1 MSNELSEMIALG
13 CPDLTSQSELILNTE
28 RRLSIKQMTATDLSN
43 LRAAAAAEAAAQVRA
58 QAEAEARAIAEE
70 QLRVAHAAEIKAR
83 ARAALEVQAQLQ
95 RVMESEKRRQHEKE
109 EREQQEADEEEEEDE
124 HSLAKG
130 SLPTNAAPR
139 DRLTS
144 LPNVLDDGGALG
156 TSKESSPEKSTSHLA
171 DSIELLRMQRAARDA
186 RSNRN
191 RERSISPEQ
200 RNRER
205 SAAPDRLQSSAS
217 VSSIDSI
224 SVSASVSKATSRRG
238 STSSA
243 ANEPAA
249 DPSGLA
255 PPNLPTK
262 FPLTKTVSAPSMMNR
277 RRSSLTALFPGP
289 SPLVAPEPSLHTNPQ
304 PVPESQSTAQEEVH
318 ETPRLM
324 IRRKTPPPVG
334 ANLGVNLKR
343 VTAPS
348 GSVTIKPKESP
359 MLGVVLRKVEKKV
372 VPQKSILDDDKPLYH
387 FSIVRS
393 DHKEHVP
400 AQKPI
405 PKPAPVK
412 PSPGGILTGP
422 QVVRTVRQPVP
433 VKPQRPQMGV
443 PITITKIQGDK
454 IIIIKKIIV
463 PKNSKIPEQYLQ
475 TSSAVAVPPPHSPS
489 KPSPSPIPNPTTAAT
504 TLRAKEEHSRESLPP
519 ATTSMQQ
526 AAAPPK
532 PTPTPPASGQQFFQQ
547 VVFPQFASVLSSSIP
562 ETKCAVRSPISSPL
576 AIRKNRPLLPASPK
590 STPPLPRKHHPL
602 AYNAATGTISAS
614 GTALPS
620 RLMAT
625 IASSPASSI
634 SLSSSSSPSSSPPPP
649 VPCRAPK
656 KQPLPASASTST
668 ASAAGTEISLDKLL
682 QQQQE
687 LQEKS
692 AAATNSA
699 KLDANFYDAE
709 IEMMNKYLK
718 SLPDYSELDRKLH
731 QEFQECED
739 LYDRLKRQQQP
750 LAKSNSQQ
758 SVKTAPVGPAP
769 AAAAACSFGS
779 SGPLSKSSSINFA
792 QNARVQPQQQQHQ
805 QQQQQPLRLAYPSI
819 FAQNGA
825 EPKLQRS
832 ISSSNMPQN
841 VNPFRPLPGKN
852 CLQSGSNLSLNKQLM
867 NDFWSENLSGG
878 SGGGSSQK
886 RQTPKRT
893 FWNYEKICGAQL
905 GDAGQPFKVDAK
917 TAKKLAIFDP
927 TVAEAAQKELQR
939 PQQAP
944 HAHKL
949 QKNASLSHLDLKVR
963 QAVTKDDLYKLICNE
978 QPQSPATNVNGT
990 PFVSRVPVKQPQ
1002 QMPQPFPQ
1010 QQQQQQ
1016 QQLQALPKSVSMSH
1030 VPGAG
1035 LQRTTSRTHIPCYMK
1050 NLPSL
1055 SRSTSNSAILMSQTQ
1070 RKEAP
1075 TPVAPLLAKQQPAAV
1090 AKSSSSSCVPS
1101 PRCAAAFFRRPQE
1114 AATPSNT
1121 HQQQQQQQV
1130 ETSSVGDSASLERKS
1145 EKSNS
1150 TISTSS
1156 FTVTNCCTTHLPQ
1169 LSKFT
1174 SSFHIA
1180 PSTTTNATATT
1191 TTSQQQQQQ
1200 QQSEQQPAGAAAA
1213 GASSSSMAANINSE
1227 MPTANTAAAGGAGGG
1242 TATSATKRQKDVE
1255 NKLEKCLNDML
1266 KLKTNSNSNSI
1277 MSQSL
1282 TAAAGGGGEQQQQQH
1297 KDPKI
1302 TGAAVGE
1309 GPTNASS
1316 SSSGGTGGSGGNKY
1330 GGESQIPVPVQLY
1343 DPQKPLMQQQQ
1354 QQRICYPIGKSNSTS
1369 QLPMGG
1375 YQRLLQQQHLHQQQ
1389 QQEQQQQHQQQYPQ
1403 HKRPFLNW
1411 NTFACSAMN
1420 GSSDPFMQQQH
1431 QQQHLYPPHL
1441 SHKLQQSYS
1450 SSHVAAASKQT
1461 PKSGLALFLQKNTN
1475 KENKF
1480 GQQQQQQQPSLQPP
1494 PGMMPQMYGAYQAPQ
1509 PQPASKM
1516 SYPRSG
1522 VGGPLTHSVSFS
1534 SAQRPTA
1541 MQQHQQQ
1548 QFHHQQQQQQHP
1560 PHSNFGLG
1568 MMSRNYYNLPK
1579 QQQQQQERKP
1589 LQTFDPYAYPKPNQ
1603 MQSSVNKYQQ
1613 QAQQPTHPHTQQQQ
1627 QQQQQFLNASVGV
1640 GAAQGGGGAVAGLQ
1654 YDPNTNTQLYYAS
1667 PSSSTTAGMQPQQ
1680 QPPQQQ
1686 QQQLQQSNSVI
1697 FNHSNQQQQPHHLQ
1711 QQQQA
1716 PQLHQQQQQQPN
1728 EMSKSALGLHF
1739 IETAKPVIQ
1748 DDADGH
1754 LIYHTGDILHHR
1766 YKIMATLGEGT
1777 FGRVVKVKDM
1787 ERDYCMA
1794 LKIIK
1799 NVEKYREAAKLE
1811 INALEKIAQKDPHC
1825 DHLCVKMV
1833 DWFDYHGHMCI
1844 VFEMLGLSVFD
1855 FLRENNYE
1863 PYPLDQVRHMAY
1875 QLCYS
1880 VKFLHDNRLTHTDLK
1895 PENILFVDSDYSSH
1909 YNHKINREVRRVK
1922 NTDVRLIDFG
1932 SATFDHEHHS
1942 TIVSTRHY
1950 RAPEVILELGWSQPC
1965 DVWSIGCIL
1974 FELYLGI
1981 TLFQTHDN
1989 REHLAMMERILGQI
2003 PYRMARNHTLYSK
2016 TKTKYFYHGKLDWD
2030 EKSSAGRYVRDHCKP
2045 LFLCQLSDSEDHCE
2059 LFGLIKKMLEYEP
2072 SSRITLGEALRHP
2085 FFDRLPPHQRV
2096 GEVSSKQP
2104 LSSGS
2109 SSRERSHSLSR

>member
-1 MSNELSEMIALG
+1 MSNELSELIALG
-13 CPDLTSQSELILNTE
+13 CPDLAAQKPQGGSTQVELILNTE
-28 RRLSIKQMTATDLSN
+28 RRLSIKQMTATDLAT
-43 LRAAAAAEAAAQVRA
+43 LRATAAAEAEARSRA
-58 QAEAEARAIAEE
+58 QAEAEARAIAQE
-70 QLRVAHAAEIKAR
+70 QLRQAREAESKAR

-95 RVMESEKRRQHEKE
+95 RVMESEKRRQQEEE
-109 EREQQEADEEEEEDE
+109 ERRSRQQAEEEQEDDEDEDEEEE
-124 HSLAKG
+124 LTKG
-130 SLPTNAAPR
+130 SLPANSGPR
-139 DRLTS
+139 ERIAS
-144 LPNVLDDGGALG
+144 LPSNIDDAMEMHLLSVSQPKAS
-156 TSKESSPEKSTSHLA
+156 SKDDSPPKKSTSHIA

-186 RSNRN
+186 RSHNCS
-191 RERSISPEQ
+191 RERSISPD

-205 SAAPDRLQSSAS
+205 SAAPDRLQSS
-217 VSSIDSI
+217 VSMSSLD
-224 SVSASVSKATSRRG
+224 SASASASRQPSKAGSRRG
-238 STSSA
+238 STTSTTGV
-243 ANEPAA
+243 EPPLMA
-249 DPSGLA
+249 A
-255 PPNLPTK
+255 PPQPTK
-262 FPLTKTVSAPSMMNR
+262 FPLTKTVSAPNMDR
-277 RRSSLTALFPGP
+277 RRSSLTSLFPGP
-289 SPLVAPEPSLHTNPQ
+289 SPLVAPEPSLHTNPD
-304 PVPESQSTAQEEVH
+304 PRVQEQIEEDRRRRRMDDGYRDIPSGKMVH
-318 ETPRLM
+318 RT
-324 IRRKTPPPVG
+324 KTPPPVG
-334 ANLGVNLKR
+334 TNLGVSLKR

-348 GSVTIKPKESP
+348 GSITIKPKESP
-359 MLGVVLRKVEKKV
+359 MLGVVLRRVEKKT

-400 AQKPI
+400 AQKPK
-405 PKPAPVK
+405 PKPAPPAAK

-422 QVVRTVRQPVP
+422 QVIRNAPKQPVP
-433 VKPQRPQMGV
+433 AKPQRPMPGV
-443 PITITKIQGDK
+443 PITITKIEGDK

-475 TSSAVAVPPPHSPS
+475 MSEDAGKPAITVPSAVSPS
-489 KPSPSPIPNPTTAAT
+489 AAASPS
-504 TLRAKEEHSRESLPP
+504 LRTKEESQP
-519 ATTSMQQ
+519 AMQ
-526 AAAPPK
+526 K
-532 PTPTPPASGQQFFQQ
+532 PTPPPAIGQQFFQ
-547 VVFPQFASVLSSSIP
+547 VVSPQFASVLSSSIP
-562 ETKCAVRSPISSPL
+562 ESKCAVRSPISSPL
-576 AIRKNRPLLPASPK
+576 AIRKCRPPLLPASPK

-602 AYNAATGTISAS
+602 AYNAATGTISSAS
-614 GTALPS
+614 GAALPS
-620 RLMAT
+620 RLMTT

-634 SLSSSSSPSSSPPPP
+634 SLSSCSSPSSSPPPP

-656 KQPLPASASTST
+656 NASRPVAAPAAPPPSTSN
-668 ASAAGTEISLDKLL
+668 EISLDKLL

-687 LQEKS
+687 LEEKS

-699 KLDANFYDAE
+699 KMDANFYDAE

-739 LYDRLKRQQQP
+739 LYDKIKRQQQP

-758 SVKTAPVGPAP
+758 SVTKAVGPGVP
-769 AAAAACSFGS
+769 AIS
-779 SGPLSKSSSINFA
+779 SGLSKSSSINFA
-792 QNARVQPQQQQHQ
+792 QNPSSRGAAP
-805 QQQQQPLRLAYPSI
+805 RLAYPSI
-819 FAQNGA
+819 FSQAAG

-832 ISSSNMPQN
+832 ISSSNMPISA
-841 VNPFRPLPGKN
+841 PTPMRPLPTKN
-852 CLQSGSNLSLNKQLM
+852 GLQSGSNLSLNKQLM
-867 NDFWSENLSGG
+867 NEFWSENLT
-878 SGGGSSQK
+878 SSQK

-939 PQQAP
+939 PQQSQVPQSQP
-944 HAHKL
+944 HRL

-978 QPQSPATNVNGT
+978 QSPLAGSN
-990 PFVSRVPVKQPQ
+990 FVSRVPVKQQ
-1002 QMPQPFPQ
+1002 FPAQ
-1010 QQQQQQ
+1010 QQQV
-1016 QQLQALPKSVSMSH
+1016 LPKSMSMTH
-1030 VPGAG
+1030 VPGGGQPMGAP
-1035 LQRTTSRTHIPCYMK
+1035 LLRTSSRTHIPCYMK

-1055 SRSTSNSAILMSQTQ
+1055 SRSTSNSAILITQ
-1070 RKEAP
+1070 PRKEPPPKEPLKAPAPLPAIADAAP
-1075 TPVAPLLAKQQPAAV
+1075 TVGKPSGVL
-1090 AKSSSSSCVPS
+1090 KSSSSSCVPS

-1114 AATPSNT
+1114 SNNP
-1121 HQQQQQQQV
+1121 QQQHHQPLQKPQQV
-1130 ETSSVGDSASLERKS
+1130 APIEESGPGDSASLERKS

-1150 TISTSS
+1150 TLSTSS

-1180 PSTTTNATATT
+1180 PNTATT
-1191 TTSQQQQQQ
+1191 TAATATPTPTAAATTSDQQ
-1200 QQSEQQPAGAAAA
+1200 QQSGGAAAMVA
-1213 GASSSSMAANINSE
+1213 ANLEVPTSSSSSA
-1227 MPTANTAAAGGAGGG
+1227 
-1242 TATSATKRQKDVE
+1242 ATKRQKDVD

-1266 KLKTNSNSNSI
+1266 KLKTSSNSNNTSNSNNNAI

-1282 TAAAGGGGEQQQQQH
+1282 TGEH
-1297 KDPKI
+1297 KDPK
-1302 TGAAVGE
+1302 TALE
-1309 GPTNASS
+1309 GPTSS
-1316 SSSGGTGGSGGNKY
+1316 SSSKY
-1330 GGESQIPVPVQLY
+1330 VGESQIPVPVQLY
-1343 DPQKPLMQQQQ
+1343 DPQKPLLQQQQ
-1354 QQRICYPIGKSNSTS
+1354 KQQRLCYPIGKSNSTS

-1375 YQRLLQQQHLHQQQ
+1375 YQRLLQQQQQQ
-1389 QQEQQQQHQQQYPQ
+1389 QQQHHQQQHQEQQQYPQ

-1411 NTFACSAMN
+1411 NSFACSAMN
-1420 GSSDPFMQQQH
+1420 GASDPFMQQQH
-1431 QQQHLYPPHL
+1431 MPAHQQHLP
-1441 SHKLQQSYS
+1441 HKLQQSYS
-1450 SSHVAAASKQT
+1450 SSHVPKQA
-1461 PKSGLALFLQKNTN
+1461 PKSGLAMFLQNNTN

-1480 GQQQQQQQPSLQPP
+1480 GQPMQQQP
-1494 PGMMPQMYGAYQAPQ
+1494 PGMMPQMYGYQAPQ
-1509 PQPASKM
+1509 QQSKM
-1516 SYPRSG
+1516 GYPRTG
-1522 VGGPLTHSVSFS
+1522 APLTHSASFS

-1541 MQQHQQQ
+1541 LQFHQQHQQ
-1548 QFHHQQQQQQHP
+1548 QQQQQQHP
-1560 PHSNFGLG
+1560 QQQQQQHSSFGLG
-1568 MMSRNYYNLPK
+1568 MMSRNYYNVPK
-1579 QQQQQQERKP
+1579 QPERKP

-1603 MQSSVNKYQQ
+1603 MQPVKY
-1613 QAQQPTHPHTQQQQ
+1613 QQQQ
-1627 QQQQQFLNASVGV
+1627 QQPHPHTQFLNVS
-1640 GAAQGGGGAVAGLQ
+1640 AAGGGGGAAGLQ
-1654 YDPNTNTQLYYAS
+1654 YDPNTNMQLFYAS
-1667 PSSSTTAGMQPQQ
+1667 PPSSSSNKQPQQ
-1680 QPPQQQ
+1680 PQQQ
-1686 QQQLQQSNSVI
+1686 QQQQSQLQQSNSVI
-1697 FNHSNQQQQPHHLQ
+1697 FNHSGQQHQP
-1711 QQQQA
+1711 
-1716 PQLHQQQQQQPN
+1716 HQQQQN

-1825 DHLCVKMV
+1825 DHLCVKMI

-1895 PENILFVDSDYSSH
+1895 PENILFVDSDYTSH

-2059 LFGLIKKMLEYEP
+2059 LFSLIKKMLEYEP
-2072 SSRITLGEALRHP
+2072 SSRITLGEALHHP
-2085 FFDRLPPHQRV
+2085 FFDRLPPHHRV
-2096 GEVSSKQP
+2096 GEVSNKQP

>member
-1 MSNELSEMIALG
+1 MSNEFSELIALG
-13 CPDLTSQSELILNTE
+13 CPDLAAQKPQGSSTQVELILNTE
-28 RRLSIKQMTATDLSN
+28 RRLSIKQMTATDLAT
-43 LRAAAAAEAAAQVRA
+43 LRATAAAEAEARSRA
-58 QAEAEARAIAEE
+58 QAEAEARAIAQE
-70 QLRVAHAAEIKAR
+70 QLRQAREAESKAR

-95 RVMESEKRRQHEKE
+95 RVMESEKRRQQEDE
-109 EREQQEADEEEEEDE
+109 ERRSRQQAEEEQEDDEDEEEE
-124 HSLAKG
+124 LAKG
-130 SLPTNAAPR
+130 SLPTNLGPR
-139 DRLTS
+139 ERVAS
-144 LPNVLDDGGALG
+144 LPCNVDDAMEMHLLSVSQPKAS
-156 TSKESSPEKSTSHLA
+156 SKDDSPPKKSTSHIA

-186 RSNRN
+186 RSHNRT
-191 RERSISPEQ
+191 RERSISPE
-200 RNRER
+200 RNHER
-205 SAAPDRLQSSAS
+205 SAAPDRLQSS
-217 VSSIDSI
+217 VSMSSLDSA
-224 SVSASVSKATSRRG
+224 SVSASASRQPSKADSRRG
-238 STSSA
+238 STTSA
-243 ANEPAA
+243 TGVEPPLMA
-249 DPSGLA
+249 A
-255 PPNLPTK
+255 PPSQPTK
-262 FPLTKTVSAPSMMNR
+262 FPLTKTVSAPNMNR
-277 RRSSLTALFPGP
+277 RRSSLTSLFPGP
-289 SPLVAPEPSLHTNPQ
+289 SPLVAPEPSLHTNPD
-304 PVPESQSTAQEEVH
+304 PKVQEQLEEDRRRRRMDDGYREIPSGKMVH
-318 ETPRLM
+318 RT
-324 IRRKTPPPVG
+324 KTPPPVG
-334 ANLGVNLKR
+334 TNLGVSLKR

-348 GSVTIKPKESP
+348 GSIAIKPKESP
-359 MLGVVLRKVEKKV
+359 MLGVVLRRVEKKA

-400 AQKPI
+400 AQKPK
-405 PKPAPVK
+405 PKPAPPAVK

-422 QVVRTVRQPVP
+422 QVIRTAPKQPVP
-433 VKPQRPQMGV
+433 AKPQRPMPGV
-443 PITITKIQGDK
+443 PITITKIEGDK

-475 TSSAVAVPPPHSPS
+475 MSEDADKPANTVPSAVSSSAA
-489 KPSPSPIPNPTTAAT
+489 PSPS
-504 TLRAKEEHSRESLPP
+504 LRLREESQP
-519 ATTSMQQ
+519 AMQ
-526 AAAPPK
+526 K
-532 PTPTPPASGQQFFQQ
+532 PTPPPASGQQFFQ
-547 VVFPQFASVLSSSIP
+547 VVSPQFASVLSSTIP
-562 ETKCAVRSPISSPL
+562 ESKCAVRSPISSPL
-576 AIRKNRPLLPASPK
+576 AIRKSRPPLLPASPK

-602 AYNAATGTISAS
+602 AYNAATGTISSAS
-614 GTALPS
+614 GAALPS

-634 SLSSSSSPSSSPPPP
+634 SLSSCSSPSSSPPPP

-656 KQPLPASASTST
+656 NASKPVAAAAAAPLPSTSN
-668 ASAAGTEISLDKLL
+668 EISLDKLL

-687 LQEKS
+687 LEEKS

-699 KLDANFYDAE
+699 KMDANFYDAE

-739 LYDRLKRQQQP
+739 LYDKIKRQQQP

-758 SVKTAPVGPAP
+758 SVTKAVGPGVP
-769 AAAAACSFGS
+769 AIS
-779 SGPLSKSSSINFA
+779 SGLSKSSSINFA
-792 QNARVQPQQQQHQ
+792 QNPSSRGAAP
-805 QQQQQPLRLAYPSI
+805 RLAYPSI
-819 FAQNGA
+819 FSQAGG

-832 ISSSNMPQN
+832 ISSSNMPLSA
-841 VNPFRPLPGKN
+841 PTPMRPLPTKN
-852 CLQSGSNLSLNKQLM
+852 GLQSGSNLSLNKQLM
-867 NDFWSENLSGG
+867 NEFWSENLT
-878 SGGGSSQK
+878 SSQK

-939 PQQAP
+939 PQQSQVP
-944 HAHKL
+944 QNHPHKL

-978 QPQSPATNVNGT
+978 QSPLAGSN
-990 PFVSRVPVKQPQ
+990 FVSRVPVKQQLPA
-1002 QMPQPFPQ
+1002 Q
-1010 QQQQQQ
+1010 QQQV
-1016 QQLQALPKSVSMSH
+1016 LPKSMSMTH
-1030 VPGAG
+1030 VPGGGQPMGAP
-1035 LQRTTSRTHIPCYMK
+1035 LLRTSSRTHIPCYMK

-1055 SRSTSNSAILMSQTQ
+1055 SRSTSNSAILMSQP
-1070 RKEAP
+1070 RKEPPPKEPLKAP
-1075 TPVAPLLAKQQPAAV
+1075 APLPALAAAPPTV
-1090 AKSSSSSCVPS
+1090 SKPSGVLKSSSSSCVPS

-1114 AATPSNT
+1114 ANNP
-1121 HQQQQQQQV
+1121 QQQHHQPLQKPQQV
-1130 ETSSVGDSASLERKS
+1130 APIEESGPGDSASLERKS

-1180 PSTTTNATATT
+1180 PTTATT
-1191 TTSQQQQQQ
+1191 TAATTTPTPTAAATTSDQQQQQQ
-1200 QQSEQQPAGAAAA
+1200 QQSGAVAAMPSVSA
-1213 GASSSSMAANINSE
+1213 QLEVPTSSSSSA
-1227 MPTANTAAAGGAGGG
+1227 
-1242 TATSATKRQKDVE
+1242 ATKRQKDVD

-1266 KLKTNSNSNSI
+1266 KLKTSGNSNSTSINNNNAI

-1282 TAAAGGGGEQQQQQH
+1282 TGEH
-1297 KDPKI
+1297 KDPK
-1302 TGAAVGE
+1302 TALE
-1309 GPTNASS
+1309 GPTSS
-1316 SSSGGTGGSGGNKY
+1316 SSSKY
-1330 GGESQIPVPVQLY
+1330 VGESQIPVPVQLY
-1343 DPQKPLMQQQQ
+1343 DPQKPLLQQQQQ

-1375 YQRLLQQQHLHQQQ
+1375 YQRLLQQQQQHQHHQQQ
-1389 QQEQQQQHQQQYPQ
+1389 PQQQHQEQQQYPQ

-1411 NTFACSAMN
+1411 NSFACSAMN
-1420 GSSDPFMQQQH
+1420 GASDPFMQQQH
-1431 QQQHLYPPHL
+1431 MPAHQQQQHLP
-1441 SHKLQQSYS
+1441 HKLQQSYS
-1450 SSHVAAASKQT
+1450 SSHLPKQA
-1461 PKSGLALFLQKNTN
+1461 PKSGLAMFLQKNTTN

-1480 GQQQQQQQPSLQPP
+1480 GQPLQQQP
-1494 PGMMPQMYGAYQAPQ
+1494 PGMMPQMYGYQAQ
-1509 PQPASKM
+1509 QHQQQSKM
-1516 SYPRSG
+1516 SYPRTG
-1522 VGGPLTHSVSFS
+1522 APLTHSASFS

-1541 MQQHQQQ
+1541 LQFHQQHQQQ
-1548 QFHHQQQQQQHP
+1548 QQQLQQQQQHPQQQQQQH
-1560 PHSNFGLG
+1560 SSFGLG
-1568 MMSRNYYNLPK
+1568 MMSRNYYNVPK
-1579 QQQQQQERKP
+1579 QSERKP

-1603 MQSSVNKYQQ
+1603 MQPVKYQQ
-1613 QAQQPTHPHTQQQQ
+1613 QQQHQQQQPHPHTQ
-1627 QQQQQFLNASVGV
+1627 FMNAS
-1640 GAAQGGGGAVAGLQ
+1640 AGGGGGGGGCAAGLQ
-1654 YDPNTNTQLYYAS
+1654 YDPNTSTQLFYAS
-1667 PSSSTTAGMQPQQ
+1667 PASSSSNKQPQQ
-1680 QPPQQQ
+1680 PQQQ
-1686 QQQLQQSNSVI
+1686 QQQQSQLQQSNSVI
-1697 FNHSNQQQQPHHLQ
+1697 FNHSGQQHQS
-1711 QQQQA
+1711 
-1716 PQLHQQQQQQPN
+1716 HQQQQN

-1825 DHLCVKMV
+1825 DHLCVKMI

-1895 PENILFVDSDYSSH
+1895 PENILFVDSDYTSH

-2059 LFGLIKKMLEYEP
+2059 LFSLIKKMLEYEP
-2072 SSRITLGEALRHP
+2072 SSRITLGEALHHP
-2085 FFDRLPPHQRV
+2085 FFDRLPPHHRV
-2096 GEVSSKQP
+2096 GEVSNKQP

>member
-1 MSNELSEMIALG
+1 MSNELSELIALG
-13 CPDLTSQSELILNTE
+13 CPDLTAQKPEGGSTQIELILNTE
-28 RRLSIKQMTATDLSN
+28 RRLSIKQMTATDLAA
-43 LRAAAAAEAAAQVRA
+43 LRAAAAAEAEARVRA
-58 QAEAEARAIAEE
+58 QAEAEARAIAQE
-70 QLRVAHAAEIKAR
+70 QLRQAREAESKAR

-95 RVMESEKRRQHEKE
+95 RVMESEKRREREEEE
-109 EREQQEADEEEEEDE
+109 ERDRQAKREDEDEDEDEEEEEKEED
-124 HSLAKG
+124 LAKG
-130 SLPTNAAPR
+130 SLPSNAGPR
-139 DRLTS
+139 ERITS
-144 LPNVLDDGGALG
+144 LPSILDDAMEMHLLNVSQPKA
-156 TSKESSPEKSTSHLA
+156 TSRDDSPPRKSTSHLA

-186 RSNRN
+186 RSHNRT
-191 RERSISPEQ
+191 RERSISPAS

-217 VSSIDSI
+217 MSSLD
-224 SVSASVSKATSRRG
+224 SASASASRQPSKAESRRG

-243 ANEPAA
+243 SGVEPPAA
-249 DPSGLA
+249 APALA
-255 PPNLPTK
+255 SK
-262 FPLTKTVSAPSMMNR
+262 FPLSKTVSAPNVMNR
-277 RRSSLTALFPGP
+277 RKSSLTSLFPGP
-289 SPLVAPEPSLHTNPQ
+289 APLVAPEPSLHTT
-304 PVPESQSTAQEEVH
+304 PVAPPPEEEHRRGRMEDGYREIPSGKMVH
-318 ETPRLM
+318 RT
-324 IRRKTPPPVG
+324 KTPPPVG

-348 GSVTIKPKESP
+348 GSITVKPKESP

-400 AQKPI
+400 AQKPK
-405 PKPAPVK
+405 PKPAPPAAK

-422 QVVRTVRQPVP
+422 QVIRTANQQPKQPVP
-433 VKPQRPQMGV
+433 VKPQRPMPGV
-443 PITITKIQGDK
+443 PITITKIEGDK

-475 TSSAVAVPPPHSPS
+475 MSEDAAKPSNAVPTAVSAA
-489 KPSPSPIPNPTTAAT
+489 PSPN
-504 TLRAKEEHSRESLPP
+504 LRTKEDSVP
-519 ATTSMQQ
+519 AMQ
-526 AAAPPK
+526 K
-532 PTPTPPASGQQFFQQ
+532 PTPPPASTGQQFFQ
-547 VVFPQFASVLSSSIP
+547 VVSPQFASVLSSSIP
-562 ETKCAVRSPISSPL
+562 DSKCAVRSPISSPL
-576 AIRKNRPLLPASPK
+576 AIRKSRPPLLPASPK

-602 AYNAATGTISAS
+602 AYNAATGTISSAA
-614 GTALPS
+614 GGALPA

-634 SLSSSSSPSSSPPPP
+634 SVSSSSSPSSSPPPP

-656 KQPLPASASTST
+656 NATKPAGP
-668 ASAAGTEISLDKLL
+668 AAAPPPSNEITLDKLL

-687 LQEKS
+687 LEEKS
-692 AAATNSA
+692 AAAKNSA
-699 KLDANFYDAE
+699 QIDANFYDAE

-750 LAKSNSQQ
+750 LVKSNSQQ
-758 SVKTAPVGPAP
+758 SVTKGATGATVPAI
-769 AAAAACSFGS
+769 S
-779 SGPLSKSSSINFA
+779 SGLAKSSSINFA
-792 QNARVQPQQQQHQ
+792 HNPSSRGAAPRM
-805 QQQQQPLRLAYPSI
+805 AYPSI
-819 FAQNGA
+819 FSQPGG

-832 ISSSNMPQN
+832 ISSSNMPIST
-841 VNPFRPLPGKN
+841 PTPMRPLPAKN
-852 CLQSGSNLSLNKQLM
+852 GLQSGSNLSLNKQLM
-867 NDFWSENLSGG
+867 NEFWSENLT
-878 SGGGSSQK
+878 SSHK

-939 PQQAP
+939 PQQQSQHHP
-944 HAHKL
+944 HKL

-978 QPQSPATNVNGT
+978 QSPSAGAG
-990 PFVSRVPVKQPQ
+990 FVSRVPVKQ
-1002 QMPQPFPQ
+1002 Q
-1010 QQQQQQ
+1010 QQPALAQQAQI
-1016 QQLQALPKSVSMSH
+1016 LPKSVSMTH
-1030 VPGAG
+1030 VPGGCQPMAG
-1035 LQRTTSRTHIPCYMK
+1035 PLMRTSSRTHIPCYMK
-1050 NLPSL
+1050 HLPSL
-1055 SRSTSNSAILMSQTQ
+1055 SRSTSNSAILMTPQP
-1070 RKEAP
+1070 RKEP
-1075 TPVAPLLAKQQPAAV
+1075 PSKEPLKVAPAAPGPAPVLASVPAPSTFTKPSGV
-1090 AKSSSSSCVPS
+1090 LKSSSSSCVPS

-1114 AATPSNT
+1114 NSN
-1121 HQQQQQQQV
+1121 QQQQHQPLQQPQKAV
-1130 ETSSVGDSASLERKS
+1130 PNEESGPGDSASLERKS

-1180 PSTTTNATATT
+1180 PTTTATT
-1191 TTSQQQQQQ
+1191 TASTSTTTPTATIAMPAAATPSEGGHKAPQQQQ
-1200 QQSEQQPAGAAAA
+1200 QQSGAAANLEVPT
-1213 GASSSSMAANINSE
+1213 SSSSA
-1227 MPTANTAAAGGAGGG
+1227 
-1242 TATSATKRQKDVE
+1242 ATKRQKDVD

-1266 KLKTNSNSNSI
+1266 KLKTNSNITSISSSNNNNNNAI

-1282 TAAAGGGGEQQQQQH
+1282 TGEHKEPNAAGG
-1297 KDPKI
+1297 DSLP
-1302 TGAAVGE
+1302 
-1309 GPTNASS
+1309 S
-1316 SSSGGTGGSGGNKY
+1316 SSSGSKY
-1330 GGESQIPVPVQLY
+1330 VGESQIPVPVQLY
-1343 DPQKPLMQQQQ
+1343 DPQKPLLQQ

-1375 YQRLLQQQHLHQQQ
+1375 YQRLLHQQQQQQQHQQHQQQLQQQ
-1389 QQEQQQQHQQQYPQ
+1389 QQEQQQQYPQ

-1411 NTFACSAMN
+1411 NSFACSAMN
-1420 GSSDPFMQQQH
+1420 GASDPFMQQQQQH
-1431 QQQHLYPPHL
+1431 THQQHLP
-1441 SHKLQQSYS
+1441 HKLQQSYS
-1450 SSHVAAASKQT
+1450 SSNVPKQT
-1461 PKSGLALFLQKNTN
+1461 PKSGLAMFLQKNTN

-1480 GQQQQQQQPSLQPP
+1480 GQPPHHQP
-1494 PGMMPQMYGAYQAPQ
+1494 PGMMPQMYGYQVPQ
-1509 PQPASKM
+1509 QQQSISKLG
-1516 SYPRSG
+1516 YPRTG
-1522 VGGPLTHSVSFS
+1522 APLTHSVSFS

-1541 MQQHQQQ
+1541 LMFHQQHQP
-1548 QFHHQQQQQQHP
+1548 QQQQQQP
-1560 PHSNFGLG
+1560 QPHSSFGQG

-1579 QQQQQQERKP
+1579 QPERKP

-1603 MQSSVNKYQQ
+1603 MQPVKYQPQSQSQ
-1613 QAQQPTHPHTQQQQ
+1613 QHQQSHPHTQL
-1627 QQQQQFLNASVGV
+1627 LNASAGGV
-1640 GAAQGGGGAVAGLQ
+1640 GGGVVGGGAGAGAAAGLQ
-1654 YDPNTNTQLYYAS
+1654 YDPNTNTQLFYAS
-1667 PSSSTTAGMQPQQ
+1667 TASSSANMQPQ
-1680 QPPQQQ
+1680 PP

-1697 FNHSNQQQQPHHLQ
+1697 FNHHQQHQQQHQQQLQ
-1711 QQQQA
+1711 QQQQ
-1716 PQLHQQQQQQPN
+1716 N

-1825 DHLCVKMV
+1825 DHLCVKMI

-1895 PENILFVDSDYSSH
+1895 PENILFVDSDYSAH

-2045 LFLCQLSDSEDHCE
+2045 LQQCQLSDGEDHYE
-2059 LFGLIKKMLEYEP
+2059 LFSLIKKMLEYEP

-2085 FFDRLPPHQRV
+2085 FFDKLPPHHRV
-2096 GEVSSKQP
+2096 GEMANKQP

>member
-1 MSNELSEMIALG
+1 MSNELSELIALG
-13 CPDLTSQSELILNTE
+13 CPDLTAQKPAGGSTQVELILNTE
-28 RRLSIKQMTATDLSN
+28 RRLSIKQMTATDLAT
-43 LRAAAAAEAAAQVRA
+43 LRAAAAAEAEARSRS
-58 QAEAEARAIAEE
+58 QAEAEARAIAQE
-70 QLRVAHAAEIKAR
+70 QLRQAREAESKAR

-95 RVMESEKRRQHEKE
+95 RVMESEKRRKQE
-109 EREQQEADEEEEEDE
+109 EEEAEEQRVRDQAQEEEDEDEEDDEEEEE
-124 HSLAKG
+124 LAKG
-130 SLPTNAAPR
+130 ALPSNSGPRERIASLPSNIDDAMEMHLLSVSQPKGSSR
-139 DRLTS
+139 D
-144 LPNVLDDGGALG
+144 D
-156 TSKESSPEKSTSHLA
+156 SPPKKSTSHLA

-186 RSNRN
+186 RSQKRT
-191 RERSISPEQ
+191 RERSISPD
-200 RNRER
+200 RNHER

-217 VSSIDSI
+217 MSSLDSASI
-224 SVSASVSKATSRRG
+224 SASASRQPSKAASRRG

-243 ANEPAA
+243 TGME
-249 DPSGLA
+249 A
-255 PPNLPTK
+255 PPVSPAPPQATK
-262 FPLTKTVSAPSMMNR
+262 FPLTKTVSAPNVMNR
-277 RRSSLTALFPGP
+277 RRSSLTSMFPGP
-289 SPLVAPEPSLHTNPQ
+289 SPLVAPEPSLHTNPD
-304 PVPESQSTAQEEVH
+304 PKVQEQFEEDHRRRRMDDGYREIPSGKMVH
-318 ETPRLM
+318 RT
-324 IRRKTPPPVG
+324 KTPPPVG
-334 ANLGVNLKR
+334 TNLGVSLKR

-348 GSVTIKPKESP
+348 GSITIKPKESP
-359 MLGVVLRKVEKKV
+359 MLGVVLRRVEKKI

-400 AQKPI
+400 AQKPK
-405 PKPAPVK
+405 PKPTPPAAK

-422 QVVRTVRQPVP
+422 QVIRNAPKQPMP
-433 VKPQRPQMGV
+433 VKPQRPMPGV
-443 PITITKIQGDK
+443 PITITKIEGDK

-475 TSSAVAVPPPHSPS
+475 MSEDAGKPAITVPAAVSSSAQSS
-489 KPSPSPIPNPTTAAT
+489 N
-504 TLRAKEEHSRESLPP
+504 LRTKEESQP
-519 ATTSMQQ
+519 AMQ
-526 AAAPPK
+526 K
-532 PTPTPPASGQQFFQQ
+532 PTPPPVSSGQQFFQ
-547 VVFPQFASVLSSSIP
+547 VVSPQFASVLSSSIP
-562 ETKCAVRSPISSPL
+562 ESKCAVRSPISSPL
-576 AIRKNRPLLPASPK
+576 AIRKSRPPLLPASPK

-602 AYNAATGTISAS
+602 AYNAATGTITSAS
-614 GTALPS
+614 AAALPS
-620 RLMAT
+620 RLMTT

-634 SLSSSSSPSSSPPPP
+634 SLSSCSSPSSSPPPP

-656 KQPLPASASTST
+656 SANKPAAAV
-668 ASAAGTEISLDKLL
+668 ASAAPPPANEISLDRLL

-687 LQEKS
+687 LEEKS

-739 LYDRLKRQQQP
+739 LYDRIKRQQQP

-758 SVKTAPVGPAP
+758 SVTKTAPGAGMPAM
-769 AAAAACSFGS
+769 S
-779 SGPLSKSSSINFA
+779 SGLSKSSSINFA
-792 QNARVQPQQQQHQ
+792 QNPSSRGPAPRM
-805 QQQQQPLRLAYPSI
+805 AYPSI
-819 FAQNGA
+819 FSQSGG

-832 ISSSNMPQN
+832 ISSSNMPLST
-841 VNPFRPLPGKN
+841 PTPMRPLPTKN
-852 CLQSGSNLSLNKQLM
+852 GLQSGSNLSLNKQLM
-867 NDFWSENLSGG
+867 NEFWSENLT
-878 SGGGSSQK
+878 SSQK

-939 PQQAP
+939 PQQSSQVPQHHP
-944 HAHKL
+944 HQL
-949 QKNASLSHLDLKVR
+949 QKNASMSHLDLKVR

-978 QPQSPATNVNGT
+978 QSPSGGTN
-990 PFVSRVPVKQPQ
+990 FVSRVPVKQ
-1002 QMPQPFPQ
+1002 QPNPSQ
-1010 QQQQQQ
+1010 QQV
-1016 QQLQALPKSVSMSH
+1016 LPKSMSMTH
-1030 VPGAG
+1030 VPGGGQPMGAP
-1035 LQRTTSRTHIPCYMK
+1035 LLRTSSRTHIPCYMK

-1055 SRSTSNSAILMSQTQ
+1055 SRSTSNSAILMTQ
-1070 RKEAP
+1070 PRKEP
-1075 TPVAPLLAKQQPAAV
+1075 PPKEPLKVAPPAAAPPSAV
-1090 AKSSSSSCVPS
+1090 SKPSGVLKSSSSSCVPS

-1114 AATPSNT
+1114 NNNPQQVQ
-1121 HQQQQQQQV
+1121 HQQPLQKPQQV
-1130 ETSSVGDSASLERKS
+1130 APIEEVGPGDSASLERKS

-1180 PSTTTNATATT
+1180 PTTATT
-1191 TTSQQQQQQ
+1191 TAATGTSPTTTTSDQQQQH
-1200 QQSEQQPAGAAAA
+1200 QSSAA
-1213 GASSSSMAANINSE
+1213 GTANMEVPTSSSSSA
-1227 MPTANTAAAGGAGGG
+1227 
-1242 TATSATKRQKDVE
+1242 ATKRQKDVD

-1266 KLKTNSNSNSI
+1266 KLKTSNNSNSTSNINNNAI

-1282 TAAAGGGGEQQQQQH
+1282 TTGEH
-1297 KDPKI
+1297 KDPKS
-1302 TGAAVGE
+1302 AVE
-1309 GPTNASS
+1309 GPTSS
-1316 SSSGGTGGSGGNKY
+1316 STSKY
-1330 GGESQIPVPVQLY
+1330 SGESQIPVPVQLY
-1343 DPQKPLMQQQQ
+1343 DPQKPLLQQQQQ

-1375 YQRLLQQQHLHQQQ
+1375 YQRLLQQQQQQ
-1389 QQEQQQQHQQQYPQ
+1389 QQHYQQQSHQEQQQQYPQ

-1411 NTFACSAMN
+1411 NSFACSAMN
-1420 GSSDPFMQQQH
+1420 GASDPFMQQQH
-1431 QQQHLYPPHL
+1431 MPAHQQQQQQAHLP
-1441 SHKLQQSYS
+1441 HKLQQSYS
-1450 SSHVAAASKQT
+1450 SSHVPKQA
-1461 PKSGLALFLQKNTN
+1461 PKSGLAMFLQKNTN

-1480 GQQQQQQQPSLQPP
+1480 GQPLQQQQP
-1494 PGMMPQMYGAYQAPQ
+1494 PGMMPQMYGYQPPQ
-1509 PQPASKM
+1509 QPPSKIG
-1516 SYPRSG
+1516 YPRTAG
-1522 VGGPLTHSVSFS
+1522 APLTHSASFS

-1541 MQQHQQQ
+1541 LQFHQQHQQQ
-1548 QFHHQQQQQQHP
+1548 QQQLHPQQH
-1560 PHSNFGLG
+1560 SSFGLG
-1568 MMSRNYYNLPK
+1568 MMSRNYYNVPK
-1579 QQQQQQERKP
+1579 QPERKP

-1603 MQSSVNKYQQ
+1603 MQPVKY
-1613 QAQQPTHPHTQQQQ
+1613 QQQQ
-1627 QQQQQFLNASVGV
+1627 QQQQQPHPHTQFLNAS
-1640 GAAQGGGGAVAGLQ
+1640 AGGGGGGGGGNGGASGLQ
-1654 YDPNTNTQLYYAS
+1654 YDPNTNTQLFYAS
-1667 PSSSTTAGMQPQQ
+1667 PASSSSNMQPQQ
-1680 QPPQQQ
+1680 PQQQ
-1686 QQQLQQSNSVI
+1686 QQQQQQSQLQQSNSVI
-1697 FNHSNQQQQPHHLQ
+1697 FNHSSQQLHQP
-1711 QQQQA
+1711 
-1716 PQLHQQQQQQPN
+1716 HQQQQQN

-1825 DHLCVKMV
+1825 DHLCVKMI

-1863 PYPLDQVRHMAY
+1863 PYSLDQVRHMAY

-1895 PENILFVDSDYSSH
+1895 PENILFVDSDYTSH

-2059 LFGLIKKMLEYEP
+2059 LFSLIKKMLEYEP

-2085 FFDRLPPHQRV
+2085 FFDRLPPHHRV
-2096 GEVSSKQP
+2096 GEVSNKQP

>member
-1 MSNELSEMIALG
+1 MSE
-13 CPDLTSQSELILNTE
+13 D
-28 RRLSIKQMTATDLSN
+28 
-43 LRAAAAAEAAAQVRA
+43 
-58 QAEAEARAIAEE
+58 
-70 QLRVAHAAEIKAR
+70 VA
-83 ARAALEVQAQLQ
+83 
-95 RVMESEKRRQHEKE
+95 S
-109 EREQQEADEEEEEDE
+109 
-124 HSLAKG
+124 
-130 SLPTNAAPR
+130 
-139 DRLTS
+139 
-144 LPNVLDDGGALG
+144 
-156 TSKESSPEKSTSHLA
+156 
-171 DSIELLRMQRAARDA
+171 
-186 RSNRN
+186 
-191 RERSISPEQ
+191 
-200 RNRER
+200 
-205 SAAPDRLQSSAS
+205 
-217 VSSIDSI
+217 
-224 SVSASVSKATSRRG
+224 
-238 STSSA
+238 
-243 ANEPAA
+243 
-249 DPSGLA
+249 
-255 PPNLPTK
+255 
-262 FPLTKTVSAPSMMNR
+262 
-277 RRSSLTALFPGP
+277 
-289 SPLVAPEPSLHTNPQ
+289 
-304 PVPESQSTAQEEVH
+304 
-318 ETPRLM
+318 
-324 IRRKTPPPVG
+324 
-334 ANLGVNLKR
+334 
-343 VTAPS
+343 
-348 GSVTIKPKESP
+348 
-359 MLGVVLRKVEKKV
+359 
-372 VPQKSILDDDKPLYH
+372 
-387 FSIVRS
+387 
-393 DHKEHVP
+393 
-400 AQKPI
+400 
-405 PKPAPVK
+405 
-412 PSPGGILTGP
+412 
-422 QVVRTVRQPVP
+422 
-433 VKPQRPQMGV
+433 
-443 PITITKIQGDK
+443 
-454 IIIIKKIIV
+454 
-463 PKNSKIPEQYLQ
+463 Q

-504 TLRAKEEHSRESLPP
+504 TLRAREDNSRESVPP
-519 ATTSMQQ
+519 AHTNMQQ

-547 VVFPQFASVLSSSIP
+547 VVSPQFASVLSSSIP

-620 RLMAT
+620 RLMTT
-625 IASSPASSI
+625 IASSPASSF

-758 SVKTAPVGPAP
+758 SVKTAPVGPA

-792 QNARVQPQQQQHQ
+792 QNPRVQPQQQQQ
-805 QQQQQPLRLAYPSI
+805 QQPPLRLAYPSI

-978 QPQSPATNVNGT
+978 QPQSPATNGNPSGT
-990 PFVSRVPVKQPQ
+990 QFVSRVPVKQQQ
-1002 QMPQPFPQ
+1002 QMPQPFP
-1010 QQQQQQ
+1010 QQQQQ

-1075 TPVAPLLAKQQPAAV
+1075 PAVAPLLAKQQPAAV

-1114 AATPSNT
+1114 AATPFNT
-1121 HQQQQQQQV
+1121 QQQQQ
-1130 ETSSVGDSASLERKS
+1130 
-1145 EKSNS
+1145 
-1150 TISTSS
+1150 
-1156 FTVTNCCTTHLPQ
+1156 
-1169 LSKFT
+1169 
-1174 SSFHIA
+1174 
-1180 PSTTTNATATT
+1180 
-1191 TTSQQQQQQ
+1191 
-1200 QQSEQQPAGAAAA
+1200 
-1213 GASSSSMAANINSE
+1213 
-1227 MPTANTAAAGGAGGG
+1227 
-1242 TATSATKRQKDVE
+1242 
-1255 NKLEKCLNDML
+1255 
-1266 KLKTNSNSNSI
+1266 
-1277 MSQSL
+1277 
-1282 TAAAGGGGEQQQQQH
+1282 
-1297 KDPKI
+1297 
-1302 TGAAVGE
+1302 
-1309 GPTNASS
+1309 
-1316 SSSGGTGGSGGNKY
+1316 
-1330 GGESQIPVPVQLY
+1330 
-1343 DPQKPLMQQQQ
+1343 
-1354 QQRICYPIGKSNSTS
+1354 
-1369 QLPMGG
+1369 
-1375 YQRLLQQQHLHQQQ
+1375 
-1389 QQEQQQQHQQQYPQ
+1389 
-1403 HKRPFLNW
+1403 
-1411 NTFACSAMN
+1411 
-1420 GSSDPFMQQQH
+1420 
-1431 QQQHLYPPHL
+1431 
-1441 SHKLQQSYS
+1441 
-1450 SSHVAAASKQT
+1450 
-1461 PKSGLALFLQKNTN
+1461 
-1475 KENKF
+1475 
-1480 GQQQQQQQPSLQPP
+1480 
-1494 PGMMPQMYGAYQAPQ
+1494 
-1509 PQPASKM
+1509 
-1516 SYPRSG
+1516 
-1522 VGGPLTHSVSFS
+1522 
-1534 SAQRPTA
+1534 
-1541 MQQHQQQ
+1541 
-1548 QFHHQQQQQQHP
+1548 QQQQQQHP

-1613 QAQQPTHPHTQQQQ
+1613 QPQQPTHPHTQQQQQ

-1640 GAAQGGGGAVAGLQ
+1640 GAAQGGGAAAGLQ

-1680 QPPQQQ
+1680 QPPQHQQQQ

-1711 QQQQA
+1711 QQQQQA
-1716 PQLHQQQQQQPN
+1716 PQLHQQQQQN

-1895 PENILFVDSDYSSH
+1895 PENILFVDSDYSAH
-1909 YNHKINREVRRVK
+1909 YNHKIQNREVRRVK

-2096 GEVSSKQP
+2096 GEMSSKQP

>member
-1 MSNELSEMIALG
+1 MSNELSELIALG
-13 CPDLTSQSELILNTE
+13 CPDLGSQKPVELILNTE
-28 RRLSIKQMTATDLSN
+28 RRLSIKQMTATDLAS
-43 LRAAAAAEAAAQVRA
+43 LRAAAAAEAEARA
-58 QAEAEARAIAEE
+58 RMQAEAEARAIAQE
-70 QLRVAHAAEIKAR
+70 QVRLAREAEAKAR

-95 RVMESEKRRQHEKE
+95 RVMESEKRRQEQE
-109 EREQQEADEEEEEDE
+109 ENQKDQEEEEEDE
-124 HSLAKG
+124 EDAEAQDDDPPKG
-130 SLPTNAAPR
+130 SLPSNAAPR
-139 DRLTS
+139 ERITS
-144 LPNVLDDGGALG
+144 LPNILDDAMEMHLLSVSHPKA
-156 TSKESSPEKSTSHLA
+156 TSKDESSPEKSRSHIA
-171 DSIELLRMQRAARDA
+171 DSIELLRMQRAARDV
-186 RSNRN
+186 RSHNRT
-191 RERSISPEQ
+191 RERSISPAG

-217 VSSIDSI
+217 MSSLD
-224 SVSASVSKATSRRG
+224 SASVSKATSRRG

-243 ANEPAA
+243 SGVEPPPPPA
-249 DPSGLA
+249 PLA
-255 PPNLPTK
+255 SK
-262 FPLTKTVSAPSMMNR
+262 FPLSKTVSAPNMMNR
-277 RRSSLTALFPGP
+277 RKSSLTSMFPGP
-289 SPLVAPEPSLHTNPQ
+289 SPLVAPEPSLHTNPNAL
-304 PVPESQSTAQEEVH
+304 PPEEEPLHRRQEDGYREIPSGKMVH
-318 ETPRLM
+318 RT
-324 IRRKTPPPVG
+324 KTPPPVG
-334 ANLGVNLKR
+334 ANLGVSLKR
-343 VTAPS
+343 VQAPS
-348 GSVTIKPKESP
+348 GSITIKPKESP
-359 MLGVVLRKVEKKV
+359 MLGVVLRKVEKKT

-400 AQKPI
+400 AQKPK
-405 PKPAPVK
+405 PKPAPPAAK

-422 QVVRTVRQPVP
+422 QVIRTAQPRQAVP
-433 VKPQRPQMGV
+433 VKPQRPLPGV
-443 PITITKIQGDK
+443 PITITKIEGDK
-454 IIIIKKIIV
+454 IIIIKKIVV

-475 TSSAVAVPPPHSPS
+475 MSEDAGKPAVAVPP
-489 KPSPSPIPNPTTAAT
+489 TAT
-504 TLRAKEEHSRESLPP
+504 P
-519 ATTSMQQ
+519 
-526 AAAPPK
+526 AAANLKPKEDTVQSQPAAMQK
-532 PTPTPPASGQQFFQQ
+532 PTPPPASGQQFFQM
-547 VVFPQFASVLSSSIP
+547 VSPQFASVMSSSIP
-562 ETKCAVRSPISSPL
+562 ESKCAVRSPISSPL
-576 AIRKNRPLLPASPK
+576 AIRKSRPPMLPASPK

-602 AYNAATGTISAS
+602 AYNAATGTISSAS
-614 GTALPS
+614 GSALPS

-656 KQPLPASASTST
+656 NAAKPAAP
-668 ASAAGTEISLDKLL
+668 EISLDKLL

-687 LQEKS
+687 LEEKS

-739 LYDRLKRQQQP
+739 LYDKLKRQQHP

-758 SVKTAPVGPAP
+758 SVTKTAPGGAVGGGLPAI
-769 AAAAACSFGS
+769 S
-779 SGPLSKSSSINFA
+779 SGLSKSSSINFA
-792 QNARVQPQQQQHQ
+792 QNPNTRGVAPRM
-805 QQQQQPLRLAYPSI
+805 AYPSI
-819 FAQNGA
+819 FAQTSG

-832 ISSSNMPQN
+832 ISSSNMPLST
-841 VNPFRPLPGKN
+841 PTPMRPLPAKN
-852 CLQSGSNLSLNKQLM
+852 GLQSGSNLSLNKQLM
-867 NDFWSENLSGG
+867 NEFWSENLN
-878 SGGGSSQK
+878 SSQK

-939 PQQAP
+939 PQQN
-944 HAHKL
+944 KL

-978 QPQSPATNVNGT
+978 QSPSTAGGAS
-990 PFVSRVPVKQPQ
+990 FVSRVPVKQQ
-1002 QMPQPFPQ
+1002 QPQPLQTQ
-1010 QQQQQQ
+1010 QQQQVHPLQS
-1016 QQLQALPKSVSMSH
+1016 QALPKSVSMTH
-1030 VPGAG
+1030 VPGGGGPAP
-1035 LQRTTSRTHIPCYMK
+1035 LLRTSSRTHIPCYMK
-1050 NLPSL
+1050 HLPSL
-1055 SRSTSNSAILMSQTQ
+1055 SRSTSNSAILMSSQPRKDQPLT
-1070 RKEAP
+1070 KEAP
-1075 TPVAPLLAKQQPAAV
+1075 KAAVPAAV
-1090 AKSSSSSCVPS
+1090 ATTKASGVLKSSSSSCVPS

-1114 AATPSNT
+1114 TYNPQPMAPKEA
-1121 HQQQQQQQV
+1121 QV
-1130 ETSSVGDSASLERKS
+1130 VAPPNESTGNPGDSVSLERKS

-1180 PSTTTNATATT
+1180 PTPATATTATATT
-1191 TTSQQQQQQ
+1191 TATSATSSAPTTAATSAPSEQQQQQQ
-1200 QQSEQQPAGAAAA
+1200 PGGAAAA
-1213 GASSSSMAANINSE
+1213 NLEVPTSSSSSS
-1227 MPTANTAAAGGAGGG
+1227 AGSS
-1242 TATSATKRQKDVE
+1242 ATTKRQKDVD

-1266 KLKTNSNSNSI
+1266 KLKTNNATTSTGNSHHNGGNNNALMSQSQSLAGAAVAVAEGDHKEPKTTGEGPPSSNSNGSN
-1277 MSQSL
+1277 
-1282 TAAAGGGGEQQQQQH
+1282 
-1297 KDPKI
+1297 
-1302 TGAAVGE
+1302 
-1309 GPTNASS
+1309 TNN
-1316 SSSGGTGGSGGNKY
+1316 GSKY
-1330 GGESQIPVPVQLY
+1330 LGESQIPVPVQLY
-1343 DPQKPLMQQQQ
+1343 DPQKPLLQQQQQQ

-1369 QLPMGG
+1369 QVPMGG
-1375 YQRLLQQQHLHQQQ
+1375 YQRLLQQQQQQYQDQQQ
-1389 QQEQQQQHQQQYPQ
+1389 QQQQQQQYPQ

-1411 NTFACSAMN
+1411 NSFACSAMN
-1420 GSSDPFMQQQH
+1420 GASDPFMQQQQHMPH
-1431 QQQHLYPPHL
+1431 QQQHHL
-1441 SHKLQQSYS
+1441 PHKLQQSYS
-1450 SSHVAAASKQT
+1450 SSNVNKQT
-1461 PKSGLALFLQKNTN
+1461 PKSGLAMFLQKNTN

-1480 GQQQQQQQPSLQPP
+1480 GQPLSQQP
-1494 PGMMPQMYGAYQAPQ
+1494 PGMMPQMYGYQGP
-1509 PQPASKM
+1509 SKM
-1516 SYPRSG
+1516 GYPRSS
-1522 VGGPLTHSVSFS
+1522 GGAPLTHSVSFS
-1534 SAQRPTA
+1534 SAQRPSA
-1541 MQQHQQQ
+1541 LHFHQQHQQQ
-1548 QFHHQQQQQQHP
+1548 QQQQQQHQHP
-1560 PHSNFGLG
+1560 QQQHSNFGLG

-1579 QQQQQQERKP
+1579 QQPTLPERKP

-1603 MQSSVNKYQQ
+1603 MQPVKYQQ
-1613 QAQQPTHPHTQQQQ
+1613 QQQPHPHTP
-1627 QQQQQFLNASVGV
+1627 FLNASAGAGGGGGGGGV
-1640 GAAQGGGGAVAGLQ
+1640 GAAASGLQ
-1654 YDPNTNTQLYYAS
+1654 YDPNTNTQLFYAS
-1667 PSSSTTAGMQPQQ
+1667 PAASSSTGVQPQQ
-1680 QPPQQQ
+1680 PQQQ

-1697 FNHSNQQQQPHHLQ
+1697 FNH
-1711 QQQQA
+1711 
-1716 PQLHQQQQQQPN
+1716 QQQQQQQQLQQQN

-1855 FLRENNYE
+1855 FLRENNYV

-1895 PENILFVDSDYSSH
+1895 PENILFVDSDYTAH
-1909 YNHKINREVRRVK
+1909 YNHKLNREVRRVK
-1922 NTDVRLIDFG
+1922 STDVRLIDFG

-2059 LFGLIKKMLEYEP
+2059 LFSLIKKMLEYEP

-2096 GEVSSKQP
+2096 GEMSNKQP

>member
-1 MSNELSEMIALG
+1 MSEDAGMPA
-13 CPDLTSQSELILNTE
+13 NT
-28 RRLSIKQMTATDLSN
+28 
-43 LRAAAAAEAAAQVRA
+43 V
-58 QAEAEARAIAEE
+58 
-70 QLRVAHAAEIKAR
+70 
-83 ARAALEVQAQLQ
+83 
-95 RVMESEKRRQHEKE
+95 
-109 EREQQEADEEEEEDE
+109 
-124 HSLAKG
+124 
-130 SLPTNAAPR
+130 P
-139 DRLTS
+139 
-144 LPNVLDDGGALG
+144 
-156 TSKESSPEKSTSHLA
+156 
-171 DSIELLRMQRAARDA
+171 
-186 RSNRN
+186 
-191 RERSISPEQ
+191 
-200 RNRER
+200 
-205 SAAPDRLQSSAS
+205 SA
-217 VSSIDSI
+217 VS
-224 SVSASVSKATSRRG
+224 
-238 STSSA
+238 SSA
-243 ANEPAA
+243 AA
-249 DPSGLA
+249 S
-255 PPNLPTK
+255 
-262 FPLTKTVSAPSMMNR
+262 
-277 RRSSLTALFPGP
+277 
-289 SPLVAPEPSLHTNPQ
+289 PSLRTKE
-304 PVPESQSTAQEEVH
+304 ESQ
-318 ETPRLM
+318 
-324 IRRKTPPPVG
+324 
-334 ANLGVNLKR
+334 
-343 VTAPS
+343 
-348 GSVTIKPKESP
+348 
-359 MLGVVLRKVEKKV
+359 
-372 VPQKSILDDDKPLYH
+372 
-387 FSIVRS
+387 
-393 DHKEHVP
+393 P
-400 AQKPI
+400 A
-405 PKPAPVK
+405 
-412 PSPGGILTGP
+412 
-422 QVVRTVRQPVP
+422 
-433 VKPQRPQMGV
+433 
-443 PITITKIQGDK
+443 
-454 IIIIKKIIV
+454 
-463 PKNSKIPEQYLQ
+463 
-475 TSSAVAVPPPHSPS
+475 
-489 KPSPSPIPNPTTAAT
+489 
-504 TLRAKEEHSRESLPP
+504 
-519 ATTSMQQ
+519 MQ
-526 AAAPPK
+526 K
-532 PTPTPPASGQQFFQQ
+532 PTPPPASGQQFFQ
-547 VVFPQFASVLSSSIP
+547 VVSPQFASVLSSSIP
-562 ETKCAVRSPISSPL
+562 ESKCAVRSPISSPL
-576 AIRKNRPLLPASPK
+576 AIRKSRPPLLPASPK

-602 AYNAATGTISAS
+602 AYNAATGTISSAS
-614 GTALPS
+614 GAALPS
-620 RLMAT
+620 RLMTT

-634 SLSSSSSPSSSPPPP
+634 SLSSCSSPSSSPPPP

-656 KQPLPASASTST
+656 NPSRPVAAPAAPPPSTSN
-668 ASAAGTEISLDKLL
+668 EISLDKLL

-687 LQEKS
+687 LEEKS

-699 KLDANFYDAE
+699 KMDANFYDAE

-739 LYDRLKRQQQP
+739 LYDKIKRQQQP

-758 SVKTAPVGPAP
+758 SVTKAVGPGVP
-769 AAAAACSFGS
+769 AIS
-779 SGPLSKSSSINFA
+779 SGLSKSSSINFA
-792 QNARVQPQQQQHQ
+792 QNPSSRAAAP
-805 QQQQQPLRLAYPSI
+805 RLAYPSI
-819 FAQNGA
+819 FSQAAG

-832 ISSSNMPQN
+832 ISSSNMPISA
-841 VNPFRPLPGKN
+841 PTLMRPLPTKN
-852 CLQSGSNLSLNKQLM
+852 GLQSGSNLSLNKQLM
-867 NDFWSENLSGG
+867 NEFWSENLT
-878 SGGGSSQK
+878 SSQK

-939 PQQAP
+939 PQQSQVPQSQP
-944 HAHKL
+944 HRL

-978 QPQSPATNVNGT
+978 QSPLAGSN
-990 PFVSRVPVKQPQ
+990 FVSRVPVKQQ
-1002 QMPQPFPQ
+1002 FPAQ
-1010 QQQQQQ
+1010 QQQV
-1016 QQLQALPKSVSMSH
+1016 LPKSMSMTH
-1030 VPGAG
+1030 VPGGGQPMGAP
-1035 LQRTTSRTHIPCYMK
+1035 LLRTSSRTHIPCYMK

-1055 SRSTSNSAILMSQTQ
+1055 SRSTSNSAILMTQ
-1070 RKEAP
+1070 PRKEPPPKEPLKAPAPLPAIAAAAP
-1075 TPVAPLLAKQQPAAV
+1075 TVGKPSGVL
-1090 AKSSSSSCVPS
+1090 KSSSSSCVPS

-1114 AATPSNT
+1114 SNNP
-1121 HQQQQQQQV
+1121 QQQHHQPLQKPQQV
-1130 ETSSVGDSASLERKS
+1130 APIEESGPGDSASLERKS

-1150 TISTSS
+1150 TLSTSS

-1180 PSTTTNATATT
+1180 PTTATT
-1191 TTSQQQQQQ
+1191 TAATATPTPTAAATTSDQQ
-1200 QQSEQQPAGAAAA
+1200 QQSGGAAA
-1213 GASSSSMAANINSE
+1213 MVAANLE
-1227 MPTANTAAAGGAGGG
+1227 VPTSSLSSA
-1242 TATSATKRQKDVE
+1242 ATKRQKDVD

-1266 KLKTNSNSNSI
+1266 KLKTSSNSNSTSNSNNNAI

-1282 TAAAGGGGEQQQQQH
+1282 TGEH
-1297 KDPKI
+1297 KDPK
-1302 TGAAVGE
+1302 TALE
-1309 GPTNASS
+1309 GPTSS
-1316 SSSGGTGGSGGNKY
+1316 SSSKY
-1330 GGESQIPVPVQLY
+1330 VGESQIPVPVQLY
-1343 DPQKPLMQQQQ
+1343 DPQKPLLQQQQQ

-1375 YQRLLQQQHLHQQQ
+1375 YQRLLQQQQQQ
-1389 QQEQQQQHQQQYPQ
+1389 QQQHHQQQHQEQQQYPQ

-1411 NTFACSAMN
+1411 NSFACSAMN
-1420 GSSDPFMQQQH
+1420 GASDPFMQQQH
-1431 QQQHLYPPHL
+1431 VPAHQQQQHLP
-1441 SHKLQQSYS
+1441 HKLQQSYS
-1450 SSHVAAASKQT
+1450 SSHVPKQA
-1461 PKSGLALFLQKNTN
+1461 PKSGLAMFLQKNTN

-1480 GQQQQQQQPSLQPP
+1480 GQPMQQQP
-1494 PGMMPQMYGAYQAPQ
+1494 PGMMPQMYGYQAPQ
-1509 PQPASKM
+1509 QQSKM
-1516 SYPRSG
+1516 SYPRTG
-1522 VGGPLTHSVSFS
+1522 APLTHSASFS

-1541 MQQHQQQ
+1541 LQFHQQHQQQ
-1548 QFHHQQQQQQHP
+1548 QHLQQQQQHPQQQQQQH
-1560 PHSNFGLG
+1560 SSFGLG
-1568 MMSRNYYNLPK
+1568 MMSRNYYNVPK
-1579 QQQQQQERKP
+1579 QPERKP

-1603 MQSSVNKYQQ
+1603 MQPVKYQQ
-1613 QAQQPTHPHTQQQQ
+1613 QQQPHPHT
-1627 QQQQQFLNASVGV
+1627 QFLNAS
-1640 GAAQGGGGAVAGLQ
+1640 AAGGGGGAAGLQ
-1654 YDPNTNTQLYYAS
+1654 YDPNTNTQLFYAS
-1667 PSSSTTAGMQPQQ
+1667 PASSSSNKQPQQ
-1680 QPPQQQ
+1680 PQQQ
-1686 QQQLQQSNSVI
+1686 QQQQQSQLQQSNSVI
-1697 FNHSNQQQQPHHLQ
+1697 FNHSGQQHQP
-1711 QQQQA
+1711 
-1716 PQLHQQQQQQPN
+1716 HQQQQN

-1825 DHLCVKMV
+1825 DHLCVKMI

-1895 PENILFVDSDYSSH
+1895 PENILFVDSDYTSH

-2059 LFGLIKKMLEYEP
+2059 LFSLIKKMLEYEP
-2072 SSRITLGEALRHP
+2072 SSRITLGEALHHP
-2085 FFDRLPPHQRV
+2085 FFDRLPPHHRV
-2096 GEVSSKQP
+2096 GEVSNKQP

>member
-1 MSNELSEMIALG
+1 MSEDAGKPAITVPPAAVSSTAAVA
-13 CPDLTSQSELILNTE
+13 SQS
-28 RRLSIKQMTATDLSN
+28 
-43 LRAAAAAEAAAQVRA
+43 
-58 QAEAEARAIAEE
+58 
-70 QLRVAHAAEIKAR
+70 
-83 ARAALEVQAQLQ
+83 
-95 RVMESEKRRQHEKE
+95 
-109 EREQQEADEEEEEDE
+109 
-124 HSLAKG
+124 
-130 SLPTNAAPR
+130 P
-139 DRLTS
+139 
-144 LPNVLDDGGALG
+144 
-156 TSKESSPEKSTSHLA
+156 
-171 DSIELLRMQRAARDA
+171 
-186 RSNRN
+186 
-191 RERSISPEQ
+191 
-200 RNRER
+200 
-205 SAAPDRLQSSAS
+205 
-217 VSSIDSI
+217 
-224 SVSASVSKATSRRG
+224 SR
-238 STSSA
+238 
-243 ANEPAA
+243 
-249 DPSGLA
+249 
-255 PPNLPTK
+255 
-262 FPLTKTVSAPSMMNR
+262 
-277 RRSSLTALFPGP
+277 
-289 SPLVAPEPSLHTNPQ
+289 
-304 PVPESQSTAQEEVH
+304 
-318 ETPRLM
+318 
-324 IRRKTPPPVG
+324 
-334 ANLGVNLKR
+334 
-343 VTAPS
+343 
-348 GSVTIKPKESP
+348 
-359 MLGVVLRKVEKKV
+359 
-372 VPQKSILDDDKPLYH
+372 
-387 FSIVRS
+387 
-393 DHKEHVP
+393 
-400 AQKPI
+400 
-405 PKPAPVK
+405 
-412 PSPGGILTGP
+412 
-422 QVVRTVRQPVP
+422 
-433 VKPQRPQMGV
+433 
-443 PITITKIQGDK
+443 
-454 IIIIKKIIV
+454 
-463 PKNSKIPEQYLQ
+463 
-475 TSSAVAVPPPHSPS
+475 
-489 KPSPSPIPNPTTAAT
+489 
-504 TLRAKEEHSRESLPP
+504 LRAKEETQSQPAMPP
-519 ATTSMQQ
+519 PTS
-526 AAAPPK
+526 
-532 PTPTPPASGQQFFQQ
+532 SSGGQQFFQ
-547 VVFPQFASVLSSSIP
+547 VVSPQFASVLSSSIP
-562 ETKCAVRSPISSPL
+562 ESKCAQVRSPISSPL
-576 AIRKNRPLLPASPK
+576 AIRKSRPPLLPASPK

-602 AYNAATGTISAS
+602 AYNAATGTISS
-614 GTALPS
+614 S

-634 SLSSSSSPSSSPPPP
+634 SLSSCSSPSSSPPPP

-656 KQPLPASASTST
+656 KAPPAPAP
-668 ASAAGTEISLDKLL
+668 EISLDKLL

-687 LQEKS
+687 LEEKS

-739 LYDRLKRQQQP
+739 LYDRIKRQQQP

-758 SVKTAPVGPAP
+758 SVGKVTPGLA
-769 AAAAACSFGS
+769 
-779 SGPLSKSSSINFA
+779 KSSSINFA
-792 QNARVQPQQQQHQ
+792 QNRGAAPA
-805 QQQQQPLRLAYPSI
+805 PAAPRLAYPSI
-819 FAQNGA
+819 FSQSNGG

-832 ISSSNMPQN
+832 ISSSNMPLST
-841 VNPFRPLPGKN
+841 PTTPMRPLPAKN
-852 CLQSGSNLSLNKQLM
+852 GLQSGSNLSLNKQLM
-867 NDFWSENLSGG
+867 NEFWSENLTSN
-878 SGGGSSQK
+878 QK

-939 PQQAP
+939 PQQSHP
-944 HAHKL
+944 QPHKL

-978 QPQSPATNVNGT
+978 PSPSANGAN
-990 PFVSRVPVKQPQ
+990 FVSRVPVKQ
-1002 QMPQPFPQ
+1002 Q
-1010 QQQQQQ
+1010 QQTTQQQPV
-1016 QQLQALPKSVSMSH
+1016 LPKSMSMTH
-1030 VPGAG
+1030 VPGVGVGAAP
-1035 LQRTTSRTHIPCYMK
+1035 LLRTSSRTHIPCYMK

-1055 SRSTSNSAILMSQTQ
+1055 SRSTSNSAILMTQ
-1070 RKEAP
+1070 PRKEPPP
-1075 TPVAPLLAKQQPAAV
+1075 TKEPLKVAPPATPASKPSGV
-1090 AKSSSSSCVPS
+1090 LKSSSSSCVPS

-1114 AATPSNT
+1114 ASNPQQVQ
-1121 HQQQQQQQV
+1121 HQQALQKPQQV
-1130 ETSSVGDSASLERKS
+1130 APIEEGDSASLERKS

-1150 TISTSS
+1150 TLSTSS

-1180 PSTTTNATATT
+1180 PTTTATT
-1191 TTSQQQQQQ
+1191 AATAIPSATAATTSDQQQ
-1200 QQSEQQPAGAAAA
+1200 QQSGAAAA
-1213 GASSSSMAANINSE
+1213 SANLEVPTSSS
-1227 MPTANTAAAGGAGGG
+1227 
-1242 TATSATKRQKDVE
+1242 KRQKDVD

-1266 KLKTNSNSNSI
+1266 KLKSNSNSNINSNNNAI

-1282 TAAAGGGGEQQQQQH
+1282 TAGEH
-1297 KDPKI
+1297 KDPKSS
-1302 TGAAVGE
+1302 VE
-1309 GPTNASS
+1309 GPTTSS
-1316 SSSGGTGGSGGNKY
+1316 SSNIKY
-1330 GGESQIPVPVQLY
+1330 AGESQIPVPVQLY
-1343 DPQKPLMQQQQ
+1343 DPQKPLLQQQQQ

-1375 YQRLLQQQHLHQQQ
+1375 YQRLLQQQQQQQHHQQQ
-1389 QQEQQQQHQQQYPQ
+1389 QQHQQEQQQYPQ

-1411 NTFACSAMN
+1411 NSFACSAMN
-1420 GSSDPFMQQQH
+1420 GASDPFMQQQH
-1431 QQQHLYPPHL
+1431 MPHQQQQQHLP
-1441 SHKLQQSYS
+1441 HKLQQSYS
-1450 SSHVAAASKQT
+1450 SSHVPKQA
-1461 PKSGLALFLQKNTN
+1461 PKSGLAMFLQKNTN

-1480 GQQQQQQQPSLQPP
+1480 GQQQQQQQP
-1494 PGMMPQMYGAYQAPQ
+1494 PGMMPQMYGYQP
-1509 PQPASKM
+1509 SKIG
-1516 SYPRSG
+1516 YPRTG
-1522 VGGPLTHSVSFS
+1522 APLTHSASFS

-1541 MQQHQQQ
+1541 L
-1548 QFHHQQQQQQHP
+1548 QFHQQQQQQLHP
-1560 PHSNFGLG
+1560 QQQQQQQHQHSNFGLG
-1568 MMSRNYYNLPK
+1568 MMSRNYYNSQLPK
-1579 QQQQQQERKP
+1579 QPDRKP

-1603 MQSSVNKYQQ
+1603 MQPVKY
-1613 QAQQPTHPHTQQQQ
+1613 QQQQ
-1627 QQQQQFLNASVGV
+1627 QQQQLQQQPHPHTQFLNASAG
-1640 GAAQGGGGAVAGLQ
+1640 GGGGAAGLQ
-1654 YDPNTNTQLYYAS
+1654 YDPNTNTQLFYAS
-1667 PSSSTTAGMQPQQ
+1667 PASSSANMQPQQ
-1680 QPPQQQ
+1680 PQQQ
-1686 QQQLQQSNSVI
+1686 QQQHQQSQLQQSNSVI
-1697 FNHSNQQQQPHHLQ
+1697 FNHSSQ
-1711 QQQQA
+1711 
-1716 PQLHQQQQQQPN
+1716 QQQQQQPHQQQQN

-1825 DHLCVKMV
+1825 DHLCVKMI

-1863 PYPLDQVRHMAY
+1863 PYSLDQVRHMAY

-1895 PENILFVDSDYSSH
+1895 PENILFVDSDYTAH

-2003 PYRMARNHTLYSK
+2003 PYRMARK

-2059 LFGLIKKMLEYEP
+2059 LFSLIKKMLEYEP

-2085 FFDRLPPHQRV
+2085 FFDRLPPHHRV
-2096 GEVSSKQP
+2096 GEVSNKQP

>member
-1 MSNELSEMIALG
+1 MSE
-13 CPDLTSQSELILNTE
+13 D
-28 RRLSIKQMTATDLSN
+28 
-43 LRAAAAAEAAAQVRA
+43 
-58 QAEAEARAIAEE
+58 
-70 QLRVAHAAEIKAR
+70 VA
-83 ARAALEVQAQLQ
+83 
-95 RVMESEKRRQHEKE
+95 S
-109 EREQQEADEEEEEDE
+109 
-124 HSLAKG
+124 
-130 SLPTNAAPR
+130 
-139 DRLTS
+139 
-144 LPNVLDDGGALG
+144 
-156 TSKESSPEKSTSHLA
+156 
-171 DSIELLRMQRAARDA
+171 
-186 RSNRN
+186 
-191 RERSISPEQ
+191 
-200 RNRER
+200 
-205 SAAPDRLQSSAS
+205 
-217 VSSIDSI
+217 
-224 SVSASVSKATSRRG
+224 
-238 STSSA
+238 
-243 ANEPAA
+243 
-249 DPSGLA
+249 
-255 PPNLPTK
+255 
-262 FPLTKTVSAPSMMNR
+262 
-277 RRSSLTALFPGP
+277 
-289 SPLVAPEPSLHTNPQ
+289 
-304 PVPESQSTAQEEVH
+304 
-318 ETPRLM
+318 
-324 IRRKTPPPVG
+324 
-334 ANLGVNLKR
+334 
-343 VTAPS
+343 
-348 GSVTIKPKESP
+348 
-359 MLGVVLRKVEKKV
+359 
-372 VPQKSILDDDKPLYH
+372 
-387 FSIVRS
+387 
-393 DHKEHVP
+393 
-400 AQKPI
+400 
-405 PKPAPVK
+405 
-412 PSPGGILTGP
+412 
-422 QVVRTVRQPVP
+422 
-433 VKPQRPQMGV
+433 
-443 PITITKIQGDK
+443 
-454 IIIIKKIIV
+454 
-463 PKNSKIPEQYLQ
+463 Q

-1627 QQQQQFLNASVGV
+1627 QQQQQ
-1640 GAAQGGGGAVAGLQ
+1640 
-1654 YDPNTNTQLYYAS
+1654 
-1667 PSSSTTAGMQPQQ
+1667 
-1680 QPPQQQ
+1680 
-1686 QQQLQQSNSVI
+1686 LQQSNSVI

-1909 YNHKINREVRRVK
+1909 YNHKIQNREVRRVK